1 MKMNIKNIF
10 SAVSVAVMTTACIGD
25 LDTTPLDKN
34 TVTSESAYGADEAG
48 YIQGLTKVYAQ
59 FASNNTTNLIV
70 DDGGWIVPAGESN
83 SVCGDVNAD
92 GKFNVADV
100 VALQKWLLAI
110 PDTKL
115 ADWKARNLCNDN
127 RLDVFDLC
135 LMKRELLK
143 NN

>member
-1 MKMNIKNIF
+1 M
-10 SAVSVAVMTTACIGD
+10 
-25 LDTTPLDKN
+25 
-34 TVTSESAYGADEAG
+34 AG
-48 YIQGLTKVYAQ
+48 YTPKGKAISDWNDLCFNSPFMLAAACGDNSEWHDDVRDMCLNYGEDSYFGDT
-59 FASNNTTNLIV
+59 STILCLIV

-115 ADWKARNLCNDN
+115 ADWKAGNLCNDN